1 LTLLTDSV
9 DLLRKGISLVSRR
22 ARDIGA
28 IVLMAMVLL
37 VVVDVTLR
45 RAFNSPLPFSFELIG
60 IMLVVVVFCFVAY
73 STATG
78 RHVSIDVLVARFSPK
93 VRSRTDLCTDFLSA
107 VLFGLIGWQSIV
119 QGIHI
124 WDAGVETGIL
134 NIPHYPFL
142 FIVAFG
148 SIVASLAVFF
158 TIINYMVRAVRK

>member
-1 LTLLTDSV
+1 LTLLTNNV
-9 DLLRKGISLVSRR
+9 DLLGKGISLVSRR
-22 ARDIGA
+22 ARDVGVS
-28 IVLMAMVLL
+28 VLMAMVLL

-45 RAFNSPLPFSFELIG
+45 RVFNSPLPFSFELIG

-93 VRSRTDLCTDFLSA
+93 ARSGTDLFTDFLSA
-107 VLFGLIGWQSIV
+107 VLFGLIGWQCIV
-119 QGIHI
+119 QGMHI

-148 SIVASLAVFF
+148 SIVASLAIFLAIV
-158 TIINYMVRAVRK
+158 NYMVRAVRK